1 MADGNLARGPI
12 LADTRHMTNH
22 SLLAESIADTSAVQ
36 SLADVLASSSIRRY
50 AGQSPID
57 WYTDLADWYLAAED
71 DTERARR

>member
-12 LADTRHMTNH
+12 LADTRHMTN
-22 SLLAESIADTSAVQ
+22 LLAIPPATLADTP
-36 SLADVLASSSIRRY
+36 VLASTYIRSH

-57 WYTDLADWYLAAED
+57 WYTDLADWYLTAED